1 MLLAQVERTR
11 EAAGYDPR
19 RPACEVRRG
28 ARSVEPG
35 APDDLLATDDLV
47 ARAKG
52 HEAVAAEE
60 LFRRYRPR
68 LQSFVHARVP
78 VVARKLSDTQ
88 DVVQDVC
95 FKILRALDRFE
106 SRGIGSFW
114 WFARQIA
121 KNHLLDLVRRGRAL
135 HETGLDEKSDAEPV
149 AKARAPAGVAADRE
163 SAEAFDRALERVAD
177 PVRQGLVMRLE
188 LGLEWNVIAR
198 DCGFPS
204 PDAARVAVKRALGD
218 VAKEMA
224 GHGEGS

>member
-1 MLLAQVERTR
+1 L
-11 EAAGYDPR
+11 
-19 RPACEVRRG
+19 
-28 ARSVEPG
+28 
-35 APDDLLATDDLV
+35 
-47 ARAKG
+47 
-52 HEAVAAEE
+52 
-60 LFRRYRPR
+60 
-68 LQSFVHARVP
+68 
-78 VVARKLSDTQ
+78 
-88 DVVQDVC
+88 
-95 FKILRALDRFE
+95 ILRALDR
-106 SRGIGSFW
+106 SSAAWSFW

-135 HETGLDEKSDAEPV
+135 HESGLDERSDAEPV

-177 PVRQGLVMRLE
+177 PVRQGVVMRLE